1 MSTFPRTTDATGK
14 PRPVTDGGPPDL
26 EPGDRAVDRESLVE
40 SFKHSDPALTPAEK
54 ETVFRFARGEGRLN
68 FFSAERGVG
77 RRLILHPDAVL
88 DAVVVKSGDARPAKD
103 PAAVQVGEDIVG
115 VRGTLPIGAL
125 SVLSKPRKSD
135 QHADIVSDRVLEE
148 VGE

>member
-1 MSTFPRTTDATGK
+1 
-14 PRPVTDGGPPDL
+14 VTDGGHL
-26 EPGDRAVDRESLVE
+26 EHGERAIDREALVE

-54 ETVFRFARGEGRLN
+54 ETVFRFARDEARLN

>member
-1 MSTFPRTTDATGK
+1 
-14 PRPVTDGGPPDL
+14 VTDGGHL
-26 EPGDRAVDRESLVE
+26 EHGERAIDREALVE

-54 ETVFRFARGEGRLN
+54 ETVFRFARDEARLN

-88 DAVVVKSGDARPAKD
+88 DAVVLAVGDARPAKD
-103 PAAVQVGEDIVG
+103 PAAVQAGADIVG

-148 VGE
+148 AGE